1 VLGFLRKEIPYMSS
15 DSSGSRLV
23 KGTFGVHSLKDVPGL
38 LPGALLALV
47 IMLVTVPLAEM
58 LGHQLLSLQ
67 GIDPTGKS
75 SPVSG
80 VLMAI
85 VVGMLVGNIVPLPK
99 MFQGGIRFS
108 VTKLL
113 RLGIILIGI
122 KLSLMDVVK
131 LGVWGVPIVIASI
144 SGGLILVSWFNRKL
158 NLPERLGTLIAAGT
172 AICGVTAIVSTAA
185 AIEAEEDEVAYAV
198 ANITLFGLIGMFV
211 YPYLAPYLLQTSEQ
225 IGIFLG
231 TAIHE
236 TAQVMGA
243 ALTYREVF
251 NDEIAFKAATVTK
264 LTRNLFLA
272 AVVPILAYYHLRSR
286 DGGKGEGGGRIN
298 VIKLFPVFVLGFV
311 GMTILR
317 SIGDA
322 TVSSGAAFGLFNSEA
337 WSGLTKQ
344 IGSVWG
350 SRYLLGTAMAG
361 VGLGTRFEVFK
372 GVGMKPFAVGL
383 VGALLVGVIGC
394 TMSFLLG
401 RFVVL

>member
-1 VLGFLRKEIPYMSS
+1 MSS

-23 KGTFGVHSLKDVPGL
+23 KGTFGVESLRNVPGL

-47 IMLVTVPLAEM
+47 IMLVAVPMAEM
-58 LGHQLLSLQ
+58 LGRQLLSLQ
-67 GIDPTGKS
+67 GIDPAGKS

-85 VVGMLVGNIVPLPK
+85 VVGMLVGNMVPLPK

-113 RLGIILIGI
+113 RLGIILVGI

-131 LGVWGVPIVIASI
+131 LGIWGIPIVVASI
-144 SGGLILVSWFNRKL
+144 SGGLILVSWFNRML
-158 NLPERLGTLIAAGT
+158 NLPERLGTLIASGT

-198 ANITLFGLIGMFV
+198 ANITLFGLIGMFL

-251 NDEIAFKAATVTK
+251 NDEVAFKAATVTK

-272 AVVPILAYYHLRSR
+272 AVVPILAFYHLRSR
-286 DGGKGEGGGRIN
+286 DGSSGERGGRVSI
-298 VIKLFPVFVLGFV
+298 IKLFPIFVLGFV
-311 GMTILR
+311 GMTIIR

-322 TVSSGAAFGLFNSEA
+322 TVGSGAAFGLFDAEA

-361 VGLGTRFEVFK
+361 VGLGTRFEVFR
-372 GVGMKPFAVGL
+372 GVGIKPFAVGL
-383 VGALLVGVIGC
+383 AGALLVGVIGFI
-394 TMSFLLG
+394 MSFLLG

>member
-1 VLGFLRKEIPYMSS
+1 MSS

-23 KGTFGVHSLKDVPGL
+23 KGTFGVDNLRGVPGL

-67 GIDPTGKS
+67 GIDPAGKS

-131 LGVWGVPIVIASI
+131 LGVWGVPIVVASI

-158 NLPERLGTLIAAGT
+158 NLPKRLGTLIAAGT

-185 AIEAEEDEVAYAV
+185 AIEADEDEVAYAV

-211 YPYLAPYLLQTSEQ
+211 YPYLAPHLLQTSEQ

-231 TAIHE
+231 IAVHE

-272 AVVPILAYYHLRSR
+272 AVVPILAFYHLRSK
-286 DGGKGEGGGRIN
+286 DGGKGEGRSKVNI
-298 VIKLFPVFVLGFV
+298 IKLFPIFVLGFV
-311 GMTILR
+311 GMTIIR

-322 TVSSGAAFGLFNSEA
+322 TVSSGAAFGLFDAEA

-350 SRYLLGTAMAG
+350 SQYLLGTAMAG